1 MLLNHT
7 QHLPISLK
15 ELLKATF
22 VNFGGHEILRH
33 FNKIPKVLFWH
44 GVDDHTDLI
53 LGPENISKENFVK
66 QVKYLKEKFDI
77 ISLDTFSNR
86 YAEKALK
93 GNEIVL
99 TFDDGYRNN
108 LTVLAPIM
116 NDFSLPFTT
125 FISTENIS
133 KNEFFFTS
141 LLRLI
146 ILGSSLKHID
156 IPSLKMKK
164 EIVSKEQKVV
174 FEKELSY
181 SIKSLPIDQVKKIC
195 KDLINN
201 ISRDEFEEMK
211 LKHSSILPMNWE
223 EVRELQQAGCEIGS
237 HCLDHMC
244 CHDNQSEK
252 EVERQIIESKNTIEE
267 KLGKECKYFA
277 YPNGDFTGFSNE
289 CVKRA
294 GYKMGFSIQ
303 KGDRAMESYSR
314 FHVPHNTNTFKIML
328 NLYGVVL

>member
-1 MLLNHT
+1 MLLNCT
-7 QHLPISLK
+7 QHLPIALK

-22 VNFGGHEILRH
+22 VNFGGHEIVRH
-33 FNKIPKVLFWH
+33 CNKTPKVLFWH
-44 GVDDHTDLI
+44 GVDDHTDPI
-53 LGPENISKENFVK
+53 LGPENICKENFVK
-66 QVKYLKEKFDI
+66 QLKYLKEKFDI
-77 ISLDTFSNR
+77 ISLYTFSNR

-141 LLRLI
+141 LLRILI
-146 ILGSSLKHID
+146 VGSSLKNID

-174 FEKELSY
+174 CEKELSY
-181 SIKSLPIDQVKKIC
+181 IIKTFPIHKVKMIYQ
-195 KDLINN
+195 DLINN
-201 ISRDEFEEMK
+201 ISNDEFEAIK
-211 LKHSSILPMNWE
+211 FRHSAMLPMNWE

-237 HCLDHMC
+237 HCLDHIC

-252 EVERQIIESKNTIEE
+252 EVERQIVESKNIIEE
-267 KLGKECKYFA
+267 KLGKECRYFA

-294 GYKMGFSIQ
+294 GYKMGFATQ
-303 KGDRAMESYSR
+303 NGDRSMESYSR
-314 FHVPHNTNTFKIML
+314 LGVQHNINTFKIML
-328 NLYGVVL
+328 NLYGLM